1 MNLHFKILLLERIL
15 IAIQIIYALGWNHMS
30 SMDYGLWWLFYLRL
44 SERDHNVV
52 WVQESHIFNS
62 HCSCEARSMN
72 THMFLRAIEH
82 SPSEIQ
88 RKKNKNM
95 TRTLQL
101 LFCHGSMSR
110 YTVYV
115 CFHCLWFVFFQPLG
129 ASDYLEIS
137 KHFDT
142 VFVRDIPL
150 LTIAKR
156 TQTRRFITLID
167 TFYEHKVRIEPFLFA

>member
-1 MNLHFKILLLERIL
+1 
-15 IAIQIIYALGWNHMS
+15 
-30 SMDYGLWWLFYLRL
+30 
-44 SERDHNVV
+44 
-52 WVQESHIFNS
+52 
-62 HCSCEARSMN
+62 
-72 THMFLRAIEH
+72 
-82 SPSEIQ
+82 
-88 RKKNKNM
+88 M

-101 LFCHGSMSR
+101 SSATVVCQSTLFMCPSIMGFR
-110 YTVYV
+110 
-115 CFHCLWFVFFQPLG
+115 CLWFVFFQPLG

-167 TFYEHKVRIEPFLFA
+167 TFYEHKVRIKPFLFA